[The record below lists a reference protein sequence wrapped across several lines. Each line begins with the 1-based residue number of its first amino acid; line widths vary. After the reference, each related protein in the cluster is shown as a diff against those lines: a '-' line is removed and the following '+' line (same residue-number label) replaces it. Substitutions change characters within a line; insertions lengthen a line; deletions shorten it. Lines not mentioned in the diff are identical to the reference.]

1 MSDPLFDPMR
11 GAVPGGDDDE
21 PAMLFVD
28 PVLDQVQER
37 VRWEVRA
44 AQWRARALA
53 EVVFGGEVEA
63 RVTGRLRGPFRGLLH
78 LDVPF
83 QGLAEHRARERVF
96 LAAAA
101 NDPVIA
107 RVPFVF
113 VFGAA
118 AAR

>member
-1 MSDPLFDPMR
+1 VSDPLFDPVR
-11 GAVPGGDDDE
+11 GGVPGGDYE
-21 PAMLFVD
+21 KPWTLFVD
-28 PVLDQVQER
+28 PLLER
-37 VRWEVRA
+37 VDERERWEVRA

-53 EVVFGGEVEA
+53 EVVFGGEVQA

-83 QGLAEHRARERVF
+83 HGLAEHRARERVF
-96 LAAAA
+96 LSAAAS
-101 NDPVIA
+101 DPVIA

-118 AAR
+118 GAR